1 MLSCK
6 ALQEVCDSG
15 RCRRVRASERDV
27 RPVANQAEPNTSVS
41 NVLLTP
47 ATQHHPPSPPHHIP
61 SHHINISVSFI
72 SAQHHSSH
80 FIFSSYHLAY
90 PHPQLLASS
99 NQPPPQSTPV
109 TPASAQPECQTTA
122 HTTAQPPPQTA
133 APPPPRTRQTHAPSS
148 SPAPPA
154 QTTAPRPA
162 SPTPS
167 RKSTSAA
174 C

>member
-1 MLSCK
+1 MTRGD
-6 ALQEVCDSG
+6 AEG
-15 RCRRVRASERDV
+15 SERDV

-41 NVLLTP
+41 NVLPTP
-47 ATQHHPPSPPHHIP
+47 SHPTPPTFPAPSHQHHISP
-61 SHHINISVSFI
+61 SFI
-72 SAQHHSSH
+72 SAQHHTSSSLP
-80 FIFSSYHLAY
+80 ISGSLAY
-90 PHPQLLASS
+90 PHPRLLASS
-99 NQPPPQSTPV
+99 NPPPLRSTPV
-109 TPASAQPECQTTA
+109 TLPPLHTPTSAQPECQTTA
-122 HTTAQPPPQTA
+122 HTMAQPPPQTA
-133 APPPPRTRQTHAPSS
+133 APPPPRTRQTHAASS